1 MSARST
7 PGAVAF
13 AIDLDDL
20 AARLALA
27 NPEDTCK
34 GMFFNGLFRAVVR
47 QGGTPASDTLRHVG
61 RGQKFV
67 DFFNYPIADFLPMAW
82 HAAAVAG
89 GGSDS
94 TALERGIRSLG
105 RQATDDF
112 LSTAVGKTLLMLAG
126 SDPRRLMAS
135 LASGYKTAVSYGVR
149 ALEWKGRMVS
159 EASAGGP
166 HGNSQTRCLF
176 TMRRDF
182 MPHPYHEGV
191 LLQVLTT
198 VGARGVQVKGT
209 RVGLLDTDYEVSWE
223 AKP

>member
-1 MSARST
+1 MSAAGSQPPST
-7 PGAVAF
+7 SAPRISPGAVAF
-13 AIDLDDL
+13 AIDRDDL
-20 AARLALA
+20 ASRLALA

-34 GMFFNGLFRAVVR
+34 GMFFNGLFRAVSRAQGQAAADVLR
-47 QGGTPASDTLRHVG
+47 QVG

-89 GGSDS
+89 SGAD
-94 TALERGIRSLG
+94 TVALERGIRSLG

-112 LSTAVGKTLLMLAG
+112 LSTAVGKTLLLLAG

-149 ALEWKGRMVS
+149 ALVWQG
-159 EASAGGP
+159 
-166 HGNSQTRCLF
+166 QTRCLF

-198 VGARGVQVKGT
+198 VGARGLQVKVT
-209 RVGLLDTDYEVSWE
+209 RVGLLDTDNEVSWE

>member
-1 MSARST
+1 MSAAQPPMPAKPT
-7 PGAVAF
+7 AGAIAF

-27 NPEDTCK
+27 RPDDTCK
-34 GMFFNGLFRAVVR
+34 GMFFNGLFRAVSRSGGPSANDVLR
-47 QGGTPASDTLRHVG
+47 QVG

-82 HAAAVAG
+82 NAAAVAG
-89 GGSDS
+89 GGSDPTS
-94 TALERGIRSLG
+94 LERGIRSLG

-112 LSTAVGKTLLMLAG
+112 LATAVGKTLLLLAG

-149 ALEWKGRMVS
+149 ALEWRG
-159 EASAGGP
+159 A
-166 HGNSQTRCLF
+166 TRCLF

-191 LLQVLTT
+191 LLQVLTAA
-198 VGARGVQVKGT
+198 GGRGVQVKGT
-209 RVGLLDTDYEVSWE
+209 RIGLLDTDYEVSWE
-223 AKP
+223 AA